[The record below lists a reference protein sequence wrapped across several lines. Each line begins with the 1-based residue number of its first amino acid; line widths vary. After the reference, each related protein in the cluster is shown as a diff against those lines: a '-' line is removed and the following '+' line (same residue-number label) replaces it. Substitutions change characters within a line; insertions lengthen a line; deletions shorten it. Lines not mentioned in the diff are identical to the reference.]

1 MSDNL
6 IAVICQRV
14 RYKRGK
20 EEIVVLIQDYKKFMQ
35 IMCMAGIAAGFYDA
49 YINLP
54 HLLALAVYLLKGMF
68 YMWFYQKLMNFIK

>member
-1 MSDNL
+1 M
-6 IAVICQRV
+6 
-14 RYKRGK
+14 
-20 EEIVVLIQDYKKFMQ
+20 IQDYKKFMQ